1 MISVFS
7 VQQLLIKS
15 CKNQRDPQRKS
26 KINTF
31 MNKYNWNG
39 INYSSKI
46 DDWKAFEKKYPTIAL
61 NILYNKEKEIY
72 PAYISKHNSTR
83 EKQIFFL

>member
-39 INYSSKI
+39 IKYSSKI
-46 DDWKAFEKKYPTIAL
+46 DYRKTLVINNSTTAL
-61 NILYNKEKEIY
+61 NVLYIKEMEIC
-72 PAYISKHNSTR
+72 PAYTFINSHC
-83 EKQIFFL
+83 EK